1 MRSAKESNW
10 DLPKRFKITT
20 LNLKLSPIVW
30 SIFDKETGE
39 ILEREPNLKEVSLPN
54 QLSRFFKE
62 IERDLLNAI
71 SWEIGLKFNLETTV

>member
-20 LNLKLSPIVW
+20 LNPKLSPIVW
-30 SIFDKETGE
+30 SIFDKEMGE

-54 QLSRFFKE
+54 WLSRFFEKIEHDYLECYIMKNWIE
-62 IERDLLNAI
+62 I
-71 SWEIGLKFNLETTV
+71 